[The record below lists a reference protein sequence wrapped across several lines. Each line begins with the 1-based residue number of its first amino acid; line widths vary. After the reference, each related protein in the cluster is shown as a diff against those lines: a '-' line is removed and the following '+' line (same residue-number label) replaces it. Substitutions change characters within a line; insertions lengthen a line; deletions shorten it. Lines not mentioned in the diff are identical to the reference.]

1 MTLLD
6 AFIHPNNQT
15 ILWSILEKQPIFQ
28 QIQIDREAWFSQRI
42 QTVYEQ
48 SADLDKVKTSLY
60 TDLKEFNI
68 RVLEEIIQDLRKMVE
83 EQEKNRP
90 VETWNRGQSLGNLI
104 DKETK
109 MKFECEKDE
118 PIKNIEELVL
128 EQQQIRESAGYIL
141 PPPVSTPSLVE
152 PTFIKMVEPPTP
164 NVPT

>member
-1 MTLLD
+1 MTLLE
-6 AFIHPNNQT
+6 AFIHPDNQT

-48 SADLDKVKTSLY
+48 SDKKNQVKTSLY

-68 RVLEEIIQDLRKMVE
+68 QVLEEIIRDLKQMA
-83 EQEKNRP
+83 EQYEKNRP
-90 VETWNRGQSLGNLI
+90 VESLNRGQTLENLI

-128 EQQQIRESAGYIL
+128 EQQLARESQGYIL
-141 PPPVSTPSLVE
+141 PAPTPAPTPSPAE
-152 PTFIKMVEPPTP
+152 PTIVKI
-164 NVPT
+164 

>member
-1 MTLLD
+1 MTLLE

-28 QIQIDREAWFSQRI
+28 QLSIDREAWFSQRI
-42 QTVYEQ
+42 QMVYEQ
-48 SADLDKVKTSLY
+48 SDKNNQVKTSLY

-68 RVLEEIIQDLRKMVE
+68 QVLEEIIRDLKQMA
-83 EQEKNRP
+83 EQYEKNRP
-90 VETWNRGQSLGNLI
+90 VETLNRGQTLENLI

-128 EQQQIRESAGYIL
+128 EQRLARESQGYIL
-141 PPPVSTPSLVE
+141 PAT
-152 PTFIKMVEPPTP
+152 
-164 NVPT
+164 

>member
-1 MTLLD
+1 MTLLE
-6 AFIHPNNQT
+6 AFIHPDNQT

-48 SADLDKVKTSLY
+48 SDKNNQVKTSLY

-68 RVLEEIIQDLRKMVE
+68 QVLEEIIRDLKQMA
-83 EQEKNRP
+83 EQYEKNRP
-90 VETWNRGQSLGNLI
+90 VESLNRGQTLENLI

-128 EQQQIRESAGYIL
+128 EQQLARESQGYIL
-141 PPPVSTPSLVE
+141 PAPTPAPTPSPAE
-152 PTFIKMVEPPTP
+152 PTIVKI
-164 NVPT
+164 